1 MMVAMY
7 YNNHDVRIQEM
18 PQPEIGDGELLLK
31 VAACGICGSDVMEW
45 YRVKKAPLV
54 LGHEATGEIIETG
67 KGVKNYKIG
76 ERVFVS
82 HHVPCN
88 SCRYCLSGNH
98 TVCPTLHAT
107 NYFPGGFAEYI
118 RVPKLNV
125 EGGVFPL
132 PEEISFAEGTFI
144 EPLACVLRGQ
154 RPGNFQAGQSLII
167 LGAGISGLLHLLAAR
182 SAGAGCVVVTDVN
195 GFRLKLAG
203 KLGADAAISASEDI
217 IVNLRK
223 ANGNRLADL
232 VIVCTGAYSAFQ
244 QALQCVD
251 RAGTILCFAPT
262 EPGVSL
268 PIPVNDFWRQSI
280 RIAHSY
286 GASPADIL
294 AAVELLRHRKIPVAG
309 LITHR
314 LGLKDAGLGF
324 RLVAEAQD
332 CVKVIIEPNN

>member
-154 RPGNFQAGQSLII
+154 RLGNFQAGQSLII

>member
-76 ERVFVS
+76 VRVFVS
-82 HHVPCN
+82 HHLPCN

-154 RPGNFQAGQSLII
+154 RLGNFQAGQSLII

-314 LGLKDAGLGF
+314 LGLKDARLGF
-324 RLVAEAQD
+324 RLGAHAHHFL
-332 CVKVIIEPNN
+332 